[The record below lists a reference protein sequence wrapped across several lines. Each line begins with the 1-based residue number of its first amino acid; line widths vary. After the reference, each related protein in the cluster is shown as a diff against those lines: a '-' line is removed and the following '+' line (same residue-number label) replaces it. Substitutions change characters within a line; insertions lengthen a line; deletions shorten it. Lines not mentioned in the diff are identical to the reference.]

1 MKLTKAISIDKS
13 ELKEL
18 KQRSI
23 YADKIQVEAFSSSPE
38 HIEFT
43 YQENIEC
50 IRYSTKAEILAMCKA
65 VKAKAKATAFEDH
78 DLISISIV
86 LDGDAGTVIEEYYIT
101 RK

>member
-1 MKLTKAISIDKS
+1 MKLTKAISIERS

-23 YADKIQVEAFSSSPE
+23 YADKIQVEAYSSSPE
-38 HIEFT
+38 HIEFV
-43 YQENIEC
+43 YQEEINC
-50 IRYSTKAEILAMCKA
+50 IRYSTKAEILAMFKI

-78 DLISISIV
+78 DLISMSIV
-86 LDGDAGTVIEEYYIT
+86 LDGDAGTMIEEYNIT